1 MEQVPPLLIVISGPS
16 GAGKDSVI
24 RRMKELGVPLHFV
37 VTMTTR
43 PPRPGEEDGKDYIFV
58 SEEEFERVLKEG
70 GFLENA
76 IVYGHR
82 YGVPK
87 EQVRKALESGKDVVM
102 RVDVQ
107 GARTLRRL
115 VPEAVFIFLIPSSE
129 EELVRRLKARS
140 TEDEKALELRL
151 SIAREEMKSLGEF
164 DYVVINADG
173 RLDEAVQKIMAII
186 TAEKCRTK
194 PRKISFSN

>member
-1 MEQVPPLLIVISGPS
+1 MRQAPPLLIIISGPS

-58 SEEEFERVLKEG
+58 SEETFEKVLREG
-70 GFLENA
+70 GLLENA

-87 EQVRKALESGKDVVM
+87 EQVKKALESGKDVVM
-102 RVDVQ
+102 RIDVQ

-115 VPEAVFIFLIPSSE
+115 IPEAVFIFLIPASE

-140 TEDEKALELRL
+140 TEDEEALELRL
-151 SIAREEMKSLGEF
+151 AIAREEMKSLEEF

-194 PRKISFSN
+194 PRRISFSS

>member
-1 MEQVPPLLIVISGPS
+1 MEQAPPLLIVISGPS

-58 SEEEFERVLKEG
+58 SEEEFERVLREG

-76 IVYGHR
+76 VVYGHR

-87 EQVRKALESGKDVVM
+87 EQVKKALESGKDVVM

-115 VPEAVFIFLIPSSE
+115 VPEAVFIFLIPASE
-129 EELVRRLKARS
+129 EELVRRLRARS
-140 TEDEKALELRL
+140 TEDEKDLELRL
-151 SIAREEMKSLGEF
+151 AIAREEMKSLEEF

-173 RLDEAVQKIMAII
+173 RLDEAVQKVMAII

-194 PRKISFSN
+194 PRRISFSG

>member
-1 MEQVPPLLIVISGPS
+1 MRQAPPLLIVISGPS

-43 PPRPGEEDGKDYIFV
+43 PPRPGEENGKDYIFV
-58 SEEEFERVLKEG
+58 SEEEFEKLLREG

-76 IVYGHR
+76 VVYGHR

-87 EQVRKALESGKDVVM
+87 EQVKKALESGKDVVM

-115 VPEAVFIFLIPSSE
+115 APEAVFIFLIPSSE
-129 EELVRRLKARS
+129 EELVRRLRARS

-151 SIAREEMKSLGEF
+151 SIAREEMKSLEEF
-164 DYVVINADG
+164 DYVVVNADG

-194 PRKISFSN
+194 PRRISFLS

>member
-1 MEQVPPLLIVISGPS
+1 MRQAPPLLIIISGPS

-24 RRMKELGVPLHFV
+24 RRMKELGVPFHFV

-58 SEEEFERVLKEG
+58 SEETFEKVLREG
-70 GFLENA
+70 GLLENA

-87 EQVRKALESGKDVVM
+87 EQVKKALESGKDVVM
-102 RVDVQ
+102 RIDVQ
-107 GARTLRRL
+107 GARTLRQL

-140 TEDEKALELRL
+140 TEDEEALELRL
-151 SIAREEMKSLGEF
+151 AIAREEMKSLEEF

-194 PRKISFSN
+194 PRRISFSS

>member
-1 MEQVPPLLIVISGPS
+1 MEQSPPLLIVISGPS

-58 SEEEFERVLKEG
+58 SEEEFERVLREG

-76 IVYGHR
+76 VVYGHR

-87 EQVRKALESGKDVVM
+87 EQVKKALESGKDVVM

-115 VPEAVFIFLIPSSE
+115 VPEAVFIFLIPASE
-129 EELVRRLKARS
+129 EELVRRLRARS
-140 TEDEKALELRL
+140 TEDEKDLELRL
-151 SIAREEMKSLGEF
+151 AIAREEMKSLEEF

-173 RLDEAVQKIMAII
+173 RLDEAVQKVMAII

-194 PRKISFSN
+194 PRRISFSG

>member
-24 RRMKELGVPLHFV
+24 RRMKELGIPLHFV

-129 EELVRRLKARS
+129 EELVRRLKTRS

>member
-129 EELVRRLKARS
+129 EELVRRLKTRS

>member
-129 EELVRRLKARS
+129 EELVRRLKTRS

-194 PRKISFSN
+194 PRKISFSS